1 MICGE
6 RWGRKWP
13 ATNDERKHEE
23 LTQGS
28 QRAQRSLKKKASKVR
43 NETESTDRTQRRD
56 FPLFSALF
64 SLYLVLKT

>member
-28 QRAQRSLKKKASKVR
+28 QRAQRSLKKKASKVCGMR
-43 NETESTDRTQRRD
+43 QRARTERRGETFRFSPP
-56 FPLFSALF
+56 FFLF
-64 SLYLVLKT
+64 T